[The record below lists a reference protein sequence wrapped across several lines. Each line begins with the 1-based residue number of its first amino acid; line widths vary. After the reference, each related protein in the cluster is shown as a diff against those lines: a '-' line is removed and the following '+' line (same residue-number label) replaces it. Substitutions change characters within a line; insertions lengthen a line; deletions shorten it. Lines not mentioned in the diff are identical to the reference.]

1 MGIIEI
7 AIMITTA
14 TAVIAFFIKEARKP
28 LAPRRNIF
36 ERV

>member
-14 TAVIAFFIKEARKP
+14 TAVIAFFINEARKP
-28 LAPRRNIF
+28 LPTRRNVF